1 MLDERGCQ
9 RDADTF
15 LDQIEKLRGDCNLQL
30 DKPIVNIPGSPC
42 KFRTRIANP
51 VNNSSISSVSHP
63 MPEQSISPV
72 NWSTSFRS
80 SVVSADVH
88 SSADEIFDQSESSF
102 DGSESPQL
110 QQQSQRQRQRQR
122 QQQQLTREQ
131 GNEYVVHL
139 REYNSEEFE
148 STDL

>member
-1 MLDERGCQ
+1 
-9 RDADTF
+9 
-15 LDQIEKLRGDCNLQL
+15 
-30 DKPIVNIPGSPC
+30 
-42 KFRTRIANP
+42 
-51 VNNSSISSVSHP
+51 

-110 QQQSQRQRQRQR
+110 QQQSQRQRQ

-131 GNEYVVHL
+131 GNEYVLHL

-148 STDL
+148 STDLWTRT